1 VSADAIAIHG
11 HVYQPPRADPRTGYV
26 PVEPTA
32 APFHDWNA
40 RITAECYRPNAFA
53 RIYDEQGRVERI
65 VNNYG
70 LMSFNLGP
78 TLAHWLD
85 DSAPDVLARM
95 AQGDRAGRT
104 AIAHPFHHAILALC
118 HVADARTELRWGRAD
133 FRQRFGREPEGVW
146 LPETGVD
153 AWVLDLV
160 AAEGFGFTI
169 LAPSQVASPVP
180 PGAVGR
186 WQEPGGRELDL
197 VVYDGAISHDIA
209 FGGALHHTGALVD
222 RLAGGADGGLVVA
235 ATDAETFG
243 HHHRFTERAIAH
255 ALGVEAPARGIRSGG
270 LSGLLDVAPRV
281 PVDSVWPSAW
291 SCAHGL
297 GRWRRDCGCSTDGGA
312 GWHQRWREPLRDAL
326 VLLRAHS
333 VDVFARRGAEIFH
346 DPWAARD
353 AFGDVLAAPDA
364 WDDFVDAHVRP
375 ATSEGVARAL
385 LDSQEATL
393 ASFTS
398 CAWFFADLARREVA
412 IVLQEA
418 LRSIELLRSLGEA
431 PPLAEALDTLALA
444 ESNDPG
450 LPTGREVWAWATD
463 QGAPGDWRPSPARP
477 LSTLLDE
484 LIGAAIGGDPSAR
497 ERATALAALLI
508 DREGPD
514 SCARAQEQVYEA
526 IGAGDNATREW
537 LEPLGI
543 TLRLA
548 VPTPR

>member
-1 VSADAIAIHG
+1 MACRFPLNPDHPFAPRFDDGNYFVSADAIAIHG

-40 RITAECYRPNAFA
+40 RITAECYRPNVFA

-95 AQGDRAGRT
+95 TQGDRAGHT

-118 HVADARTELRWGRAD
+118 PSLTPAPSCAGVGPTSATASAANRRASGC
-133 FRQRFGREPEGVW
+133 RRPVSTPGCSISSPPRASGSRSSRR
-146 LPETGVD
+146 
-153 AWVLDLV
+153 
-160 AAEGFGFTI
+160 
-169 LAPSQVASPVP
+169 SQVASPVP

-197 VVYDGAISHDIA
+197 VVYDGGISHDIA

-222 RLAGGADGGLVVA
+222 RLASGADGGLVVA

-270 LSGLLDVAPRV
+270 LAGLLDLAPRV

-297 GRWRRDCGCSTDGGA
+297 GRWRGDCGCSTDGEA

-333 VDVFARRGAEIFH
+333 VDVFARRGVEIFH

-353 AFGDVLAAPDA
+353 AFGDVLADPDA

-375 ATSEGVARAL
+375 NTSEGEARAL

-418 LRSIELLRSLGEA
+418 LRSIELLRSLGEDA
-431 PPLAEALDTLALA
+431 PLAEALDTLALA
-444 ESNDPG
+444 ESNDPA
-450 LPTGREVWAWATD
+450 LPTGRDVWSWATD
-463 QGAPGDWRPSPARP
+463 DPAPSDWRPSSGSAPLDAARRA
-477 LSTLLDE
+477 
-484 LIGAAIGGDPSAR
+484 GRRGDRRRSHR
-497 ERATALAALLI
+497 
-508 DREGPD
+508 
-514 SCARAQEQVYEA
+514 S
-526 IGAGDNATREW
+526 
-537 LEPLGI
+537 
-543 TLRLA
+543 
-548 VPTPR
+548 